1 MTWLSSSDF
10 QLIIRCPGKF
20 FGNRFVPLSVGI
32 ELLLNFA
39 HTRSLIFRL
48 VHFVFVF
55 VFLPSFVDN
64 SSARVFLLGVSRLI
78 RKRTSHY
85 KKNWTQWTV
94 NGKRGWVYSLWLTF
108 IEGKLLRRWNFLNKL
123 PASYKASEPYR
134 LSQSYLLYCQFSHK
148 FISTAESTMK
158 LFQVLG
164 FWMIYGEM

>member
-1 MTWLSSSDF
+1 MELQTKFSMTWLSSSDF

-78 RKRTSHY
+78 RKRTSHN
-85 KKNWTQWTV
+85 KKTELSERLME
-94 NGKRGWVYSLWLTF
+94 RGVEF
-108 IEGKLLRRWNFLNKL
+108 IL
-123 PASYKASEPYR
+123 
-134 LSQSYLLYCQFSHK
+134 CD
-148 FISTAESTMK
+148 
-158 LFQVLG
+158 
-164 FWMIYGEM
+164 